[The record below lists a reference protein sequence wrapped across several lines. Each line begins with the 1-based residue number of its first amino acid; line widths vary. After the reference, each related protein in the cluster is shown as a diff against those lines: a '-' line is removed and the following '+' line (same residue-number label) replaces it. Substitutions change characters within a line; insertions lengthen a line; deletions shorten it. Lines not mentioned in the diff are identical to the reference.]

1 MKQHPLVCTTLSLL
15 AAPALAAPAQAQ
27 TSTPGAGSAG
37 NMSGALLG
45 AIGLIALVIVIGVA
59 VKLFDRRRRR
69 AEEAAALESRISDV
83 LLMEPALARL
93 PIAATVRQGFS
104 SGSPV
109 MIDLHGTVPST
120 ELRDLAMDLV
130 RREAAKS
137 GGPFNIEDR
146 LTVDPMMVEHAAE
159 LSAR

>member
-1 MKQHPLVCTTLSLL
+1 MKQRPVVCTTLSLL
-15 AAPALAAPAQAQ
+15 AAPALAVPAQAQ
-27 TSTPGAGSAG
+27 TSTPGAGS

-45 AIGLIALVIVIGVA
+45 AVGLIALVVVIGVA

-69 AEEAAALESRISDV
+69 AEEAAALESRISDA

-93 PIAATVRQGFS
+93 PIAATVRRGFS

-109 MIDLHGTVPST
+109 TIDLHGTVPST
-120 ELRDLAMDLV
+120 ELRDLALDMV

-137 GGPFNIEDR
+137 GGSFNIEDR
-146 LTVDPMMVEHAAE
+146 LAVDPMMVEHAAE